1 MRPHTLLALILAGL
15 ALTACGNDP
24 SPRDTARFTGS
35 APTSTTS
42 PAAAEPSTTPPPA
55 EEDAASTTRHSPTTQ
70 PTPDSR
76 PTGGA
81 GSPEGLE
88 IDPGTVEE
96 TDLDQISQALGQT
109 MLASD
114 TTLDRTRT
122 DAYRR
127 ASQWMT
133 PATAKQYTSS
143 TVRGTDAAWLEL
155 EAHDGYTTV
164 TLEDPVAAGQPP
176 GSTDTEGMR
185 AYYATVTP
193 RGRDG
198 WEGTTT
204 RYQLML
210 VMTRDQAGDPW
221 RAEIINLVPE
231 GTR

>member
-1 MRPHTLLALILAGL
+1 MRTRTLPSLILTTL

-24 SPRDTARFTGS
+24 SAQDPAG
-35 APTSTTS
+35 STTS
-42 PAAAEPSTTPPPA
+42 PAPTSRTTAEPSTAAPSSA
-55 EEDAASTTRHSPTTQ
+55 SKAASTTRHSPTTQ
-70 PTPDSR
+70 PTPDDR

-81 GSPEGLE
+81 GSPEGLD
-88 IDPGTVEE
+88 IDLATVDE

-109 MLASD
+109 MLTSD

-127 ASQWMT
+127 AAQWMT

-143 TVRGTDAAWLEL
+143 TVRGTDATWLEL

-198 WEGTTT
+198 WEGTPT

-210 VMTRDQAGDPW
+210 VVTRDQTGDPW
-221 RAEIINLVPE
+221 RADIINLVPE
-231 GTR
+231 EPP